1 MCLYSSQKD
10 EKNDRLKEPIRKRF
24 IEYLDRAEMLKEFL
38 NNQEKKQ
45 KEPVGAN
52 GTPKKYKTVF
62 LVSFIASLITI
73 TIERMVLP
81 LQITKQMKMILT
93 SKR

>member
-1 MCLYSSQKD
+1 MTAIKCNALEIQTSYKRKLTICVFIPPQKD

-52 GTPKKYKTVF
+52 GTPKKYKTVSFWF
-62 LVSFIASLITI
+62 L
-73 TIERMVLP
+73 
-81 LQITKQMKMILT
+81 LQLVY
-93 SKR
+93 